1 MSMFNDPLTK
11 ALADVAQNIMEKK
24 VMCEACGK
32 MHEEGSCG
40 MTEGKM
46 SELDMAGTELIKYA
60 KKNGGIDK
68 KDFFKAAELIQKGDL
83 AKLVKFTN
91 DLDTEPRDLII
102 MMVADAIGVKQAGKL
117 FKVSIRASKMY
128 ETLDK
133 AGLKEELEKDADDP
147 CWKGY
152 VQVGMKKGK
161 DGKEVPN
168 CVPMDEAFE
177 LPEDIQDEDVG
188 DFVVAAAAAKKAGK
202 KKFKFG
208 GKEFPVTIKTD
219 IKTEG
224 FEGCKDCELTE
235 ELAQPKMNKWLL
247 AWTKKNIEK
256 DFKKGS
262 PEYQWVFGKLFEYS
276 LTDANFHK
284 EAAKVMKMLRRAK
297 APDNAKELDDM
308 LYDAG
313 AGVAN
318 KAGWDGHKIID
329 AFAFVANMAIGG
341 GIGDKFAPLKEE
353 ALNEEKVECPKC
365 EGKGCDHCDG
375 KGYHEKVEEAKSDY
389 EIKHKTFSSAIQHA
403 VEVAAKQGYEV
414 DPDDYDSKVA
424 MGPKK
429 PSKGKTNSYSLK
441 LTKNGK
447 EQKKA
452 LQVQIANLDNK
463 FFELNMYIQ

>member
-11 ALADVAQNIMEKK
+11 ALAGVAQNIMEKK

-83 AKLVKFTN
+83 PKLVKFTN
-91 DLDTEPRDLII
+91 NLDTEPRDLII

-177 LPEDIQDEDVG
+177 LPEDFQDEDVG

-235 ELAQPKMNKWLL
+235 E
-247 AWTKKNIEK
+247 
-256 DFKKGS
+256 
-262 PEYQWVFGKLFEYS
+262 
-276 LTDANFHK
+276 
-284 EAAKVMKMLRRAK
+284 
-297 APDNAKELDDM
+297 
-308 LYDAG
+308 
-313 AGVAN
+313 
-318 KAGWDGHKIID
+318 
-329 AFAFVANMAIGG
+329 
-341 GIGDKFAPLKEE
+341 
-353 ALNEEKVECPKC
+353 KVECPKC
-365 EGKGCDHCDG
+365 KGEGCEHCDG
-375 KGYHEKVEEAKSDY
+375 KGYHEKDLKEYGYVKSNY
-389 EIKHKTFSSAIQHA
+389 TVKHKTFSSAIQHA
-403 VEVAAKQGYEV
+403 VEMAAKKGYEV
-414 DPDDYDSKVA
+414 DPDDYDAKVA
-424 MGPKK
+424 LGPKK

-447 EQKKA
+447 EQRKA